1 VKSIFDTKNKIK
13 DSISILGFDFIKKSL
28 QLFMKTF
35 WFYFLLENINNE
47 KTLEINPA
55 TSQERIQKNKK

>member
-1 VKSIFDTKNKIK
+1 
-13 DSISILGFDFIKKSL
+13 
-28 QLFMKTF
+28 MKAF
-35 WFYFLLENINNE
+35 GVYFLLENIKNE